1 MPEKHIA
8 KVVRFDNGMVMV
20 FGDDG
25 QQMTE
30 YQGRFEDV
38 HLQIWLD
45 AADDTQFYAAEK
57 LNGELCPID
66 KAAFQFS
73 NS

>member
-1 MPEKHIA
+1 MSGKHIA
-8 KVVRFDNGMVMV
+8 KVIRFDNGMVMV
-20 FGDDG
+20 FDDDG

-30 YQGRFEDV
+30 YQGKFEDV
-38 HLQIWLD
+38 HL
-45 AADDTQFYAAEK
+45 A
-57 LNGELCPID
+57 ID